1 MRPSSATIVSQPMM
15 ISGVPALRTARALR
29 SAFSSATASGSPS
42 SSSAT
47 VDILTLKS
55 SFSPVRISR
64 RCGEREAS
72 TRGSGGVALELAEE
86 QGGLARG
93 RLRRVRAVHHVG
105 AHLDREV
112 AANRAGGRLQG
123 VGRAD
128 QLPRR
133 PDGVGALEHHR
144 QDRAR
149 GDEVDELPEERP
161 LGVLAVVLP
170 GKPPPDRHVAKGDDL
185 QPLALEAGDDL
196 AAERTGEGVG
206 LYEDQ
211 RAVHVFLC
219 WRDRIRWVPPPRRH
233 RRIVPRSSV
242 LSDACASPPRP
253 LRPAQPGRWARPR
266 APRRAAAR
274 ARSAPRPCRLWRA
287 RRGGAARAGPPGP
300 APPPP
305 RTGRTARADR
315 DRESGV

>member
-1 MRPSSATIVSQPMM
+1 MRAASGTIVSPPMM
-15 ISGVPALRTARALR
+15 IAGVPALRTARALR
-29 SAFSSATASGSPS
+29 RAFPSATASGSPS

-47 VDILTLKS
+47 VDTLTLKS

-133 PDGVGALEHHR
+133 PDGVGALEPHR

-161 LGVLAVVLP
+161 LGVLGVVLL
-170 GKPPPDRHVAKGDDL
+170 GKLPRDRHVAKGDDL

-219 WRDRIRWVPPPRRH
+219 WRDRIRWVARARRDGCS
-233 RRIVPRSSV
+233 VPRSSV

-253 LRPAQPGRWARPR
+253 PPPAQPGRWARPR

-274 ARSAPRPCRLWRA
+274 TRSSPRPCRLWRA
-287 RRGGAARAGPPGP
+287 RRRGPPPAGPPR
-300 APPPP
+300 PPPP
-305 RTGRTARADR
+305 PPPTR
-315 DRESGV
+315 

>member
-1 MRPSSATIVSQPMM
+1 MRRSSATIVSQPMM
-15 ISGVPALRTARALR
+15 ISGVPALRTPRALR

-42 SSSAT
+42 SSSAAA
-47 VDILTLKS
+47 DPLTLKS
-55 SFSPVRISR
+55 SVSRARISR
-64 RCGEREAS
+64 RCGEREANTS
-72 TRGSGGVALELAEE
+72 GSGGVALELAEE

-105 AHLDREV
+105 ANLDREV

-161 LGVLAVVLP
+161 LGVLGVVLL
-170 GKPPPDRHVAKGDDL
+170 GKLPRDRHVAKGDDL

-219 WRDRIRWVPPPRRH
+219 WRDRIRWVARARRDGWS
-233 RRIVPRSSV
+233 VPRSSV

-253 LRPAQPGRWARPR
+253 LRPAQPGRLARPR

-274 ARSAPRPCRLWRA
+274 ARSAPRPCRLWR
-287 RRGGAARAGPPGP
+287 GPPRRRASADPPVP
-300 APPPP
+300 APSAP
-305 RTGRTARADR
+305 RTRR
-315 DRESGV
+315 